1 MMMALFP
8 AVANAQTPTVTRSFS
23 ATSVAAGGELE
34 VTVTHSGDGRFGQL
48 VETLPEGFSLVS
60 SSPGSDDVDISEVDG
75 QVVITFLAGKT
86 LEYRVTELEYT
97 VTAAA
102 GSEAG
107 SFSGVLKDEDKVEHD
122 VGGQH
127 QVTVAAAADLLTRYD
142 VDDRDGSIGKSEY
155 LRALGDYLFS
165 GTLSKAEYLEVL
177 SLYLFG

>member
-107 SFSGVLKDEDKVEHD
+107 SFSGVLKDEDKVEHT
-122 VGGQH
+122 VSGQT
-127 QVTVAAAADLLTRYD
+127 QVTVEAAADLLTRYD